1 MSASL
6 YISRKNYSLRGGMG
20 SAGRGI
26 RQRAVPTLTVT
37 EYSGLGSL
45 WQKSRGRCG
54 GFAYRCLRPRTRP
67 IVVETRSYLI
77 QYCIVST
84 PRSGCDAAAH
94 QLSGLLPKAARSLQN
109 GVQKSIVLLSTLEN
123 DPIENSGRG
132 GPDRGRAAPPLT
144 RNEYSK
150 PGRLKNGVRKQTWFL
165 LAEISN

>member
-6 YISRKNYSLRGGMG
+6 YISRKKYSLRGGMG

-67 IVVETRSYLI
+67 IVVETRSYLV

-109 GVQKSIVLLSTLEN
+109 GGLGSAWRIVAVHTRVFRPQAASLLLAVCPANTSRRRFLPADEIRFVW
-123 DPIENSGRG
+123 PRG
-132 GPDRGRAAPPLT
+132 NPPGRAWKKT
-144 RNEYSK
+144 
-150 PGRLKNGVRKQTWFL
+150 
-165 LAEISN
+165 